1 MAQWLRCHAP
11 NVGDSGLILGQ
22 GTRSHMLQTKPWCS
36 QINIKNKKQKKTMLG
51 SSPFDSSR
59 ILPGRFRATWS
70 EFQNFQNS
78 TCGIFSCPRTGS
90 EMFST
95 WVLEHPGQVV
105 EFSFWQG
112 SRMFR
117 SELSKPVLRHL
128 VTEQSI
134 LEKTLTEGD
143 RGRFGGLFLGFF
155 QTH

>member
-1 MAQWLRCHAP
+1 
-11 NVGDSGLILGQ
+11 
-22 GTRSHMLQTKPWCS
+22 
-36 QINIKNKKQKKTMLG
+36 
-51 SSPFDSSR
+51 
-59 ILPGRFRATWS
+59 
-70 EFQNFQNS
+70 
-78 TCGIFSCPRTGS
+78 
-90 EMFST
+90 MFSA
-95 WVLEHPGQVV
+95 WVLEHPGQVL